1 MKFLRPDTRLR
12 DTVAEI
18 VVDIELSALS
28 LFRRDLDDTVD
39 STRTID
45 GRSRCVFQDRD
56 TLDILGREVLEVDR
70 AADDAIDDI

>member
-28 LFRRDLDDTVD
+28 LFRRYLDDTVGG
-39 STRTID
+39 TRTID
-45 GRSRCVFQDRD
+45 GRGRGVFQDRD
-56 TLDILGREVLEVDR
+56 TLNVLGREVLEVDR